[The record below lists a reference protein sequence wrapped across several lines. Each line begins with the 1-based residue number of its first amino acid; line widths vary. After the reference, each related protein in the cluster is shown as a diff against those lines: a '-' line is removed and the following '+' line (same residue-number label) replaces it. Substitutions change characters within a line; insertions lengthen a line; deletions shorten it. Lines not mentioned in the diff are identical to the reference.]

1 MFAALQGCLDLYDN
15 FESKSA
21 LGLDKL
27 SFILTRPEDLKLLDH
42 SFDPV
47 QRLRRTLQDPAPS
60 ALVFGPLGAQS
71 RKHLRTFWQAA
82 LQHVWHR
89 KRGYLTS
96 YFD

>member
-42 SFDPV
+42 SFDLV
-47 QRLRRTLQDPAPS
+47 QRLRRTLKDPAPS
-60 ALVFGPLGAQS
+60 TLVSGPPGAQL
-71 RKHLRTFWQAA
+71 RKHLRTFWQAL
-82 LQHVWHR
+82 LQHVWQR
-89 KRGYLTS
+89 KGGFLIS
-96 YFD
+96 LFD